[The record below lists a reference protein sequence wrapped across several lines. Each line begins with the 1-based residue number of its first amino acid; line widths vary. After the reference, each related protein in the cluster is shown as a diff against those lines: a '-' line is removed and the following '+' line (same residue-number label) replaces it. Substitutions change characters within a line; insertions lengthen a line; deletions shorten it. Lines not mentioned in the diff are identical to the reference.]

1 MGTIKQGILG
11 GFSGKV
17 GGVVGSSWKG
27 IATMK
32 AMPLSVANPKTA
44 AQVNNRTQFKA
55 VAQFGSDILTSLV
68 KPLWD
73 RWAIRE
79 SGYNSYIRKNKDA
92 FDTSGDI
99 ILADFVISQGILTP
113 LQSVI
118 FNPPI
123 ATELLYVVT
132 WNKSIPSGKGSVTDK
147 IYGICINKTQGTQQV
162 ASGAVTR
169 DTETITFTF
178 DVAFATADDIAVY
191 ITPLQAD
198 GREVGPQS
206 SQVDI
211 VEE

>member
-32 AMPLSVANPKTA
+32 AMPLSVANPQTA

-55 VAQFGSDILTSLV
+55 VAQFASDLLTSLV

-73 RWAIRE
+73 RWSIRM
-79 SGYNSYIRKNKDA
+79 SGFNSFIRKNKDA

-99 ILADFVISQGILTP
+99 ILADFVISQGILTGLVDLEYVKP
-113 LQSVI
+113 SNGLTAFT
-118 FNPPI
+118 FNWGSD
-123 ATELLYVVT
+123 V
-132 WNKSIPSGKGSVTDK
+132 PSGKGAATDK
-147 IYGICINKTQGTQQV
+147 VYILVYNKTQDNFIVDSGT
-162 ASGAVTR
+162 VTR
-169 DTETITFTF
+169 ADETKI
-178 DVAFATADDIAVY
+178 VNLPTAVVTGDDLGAY
-191 ITPLQAD
+191 ICPLQAD
-198 GREVGPQS
+198 GREVGPQGLNVS
-206 SQVDI
+206 I